1 MREYTALPHTTT
13 KINRKWVNARPL
25 QNTCLKNKSTM
36 RGYTSLSYTMHDKGK
51 KKVNIK
57 SKEFVLLLH
66 IHVWTLYVCSVV
78 LNPIR
83 HRYMIGDSYRRGSK
97 KGGGRGSGC
106 PWENSYLSKLAKIG
120 LWTPPPRPWNTPP
133 LEKILNAQFFKTYV

>member
-1 MREYTALPHTTT
+1 
-13 KINRKWVNARPL
+13 
-25 QNTCLKNKSTM
+25 M

-120 LWTPPPRPWNTPP
+120 LWTPPPPVLGIPLPWKKFWMRNSLKHTY
-133 LEKILNAQFFKTYV
+133 KILLLKNEKLRSEVRV

>member
-1 MREYTALPHTTT
+1 MGECTPPAKYL
-13 KINRKWVNARPL
+13 
-25 QNTCLKNKSTM
+25 LKNKSTM

-120 LWTPPPRPWNTPP
+120 LWTPPPLLGIPLPWKKFWTRNSLKHTY
-133 LEKILNAQFFKTYV
+133 KILLLKNEKLRSEVRV